1 MDILK
6 WIERFLAE
14 GTDVLDARVI
24 RRLEQIYL
32 QEIRFVRLESGRIVE
47 IADVFRQCGWW
58 TE

>member
-1 MDILK
+1 MRSLD

-32 QEIRFVRLESGRIVE
+32 REIRFIRLESGRVVE
-47 IADVFRQCGWW
+47 IADVFRRCGWW
-58 TE
+58 RE